1 MAKKKKKKKKRRRTQ
16 VPLPPKPTTKTV
28 EIKPVPEKKS
38 KNLKVFLFASL
49 FIIAAAVVFIVLF
62 VLSPRQEQI
71 LRNSGLNVLLITL
84 DTTRA
89 DRLGSYGYAQAN
101 TPNLD
106 FLAANGVRFANAYC
120 QVPLT
125 FPSHCSILTGTTPL
139 YHQVR
144 NNGTYYLAPELQT
157 LAEALKALDME
168 TAAFVSSFTVDSRFG
183 LDQGFDVYED
193 QFAPGQAFKAL
204 NSEKRAAD
212 VFAPFAGWLDENRAA
227 HFFAWV
233 HFFDPHIPYD
243 PPSPYREQFP
253 GEPYDGE
260 IAYMDSFIG
269 LMLEKM
275 REYAILDKTLIVV
288 AGDHGEAF
296 GEKQE
301 RGHGI
306 FIYEGSMKV
315 PLIFYVGESLPQGRV
330 IEARVRLIDI
340 MPSILDLLD
349 APPVENVQGIS
360 LLPYMSGNE
369 NQDLPAYV
377 ESFFPRENYGWSELV
392 GLIDGPWKYVKA
404 PREEL
409 YNLEQDP
416 LEETNLIQRERR
428 VVQEKKEKLAEIIEK
443 STSPLVTEKRAMSD
457 EEIQRLRSLGYISFA
472 GGTPKGD
479 LPDPKDRIEEM
490 LMIQEA
496 ESYELGQRFQDAE
509 AIYEKLLALRPDVPT
524 SYVNVALMKARSEKM
539 DEAIQILEQGVERMP
554 DSEVLLSR
562 LGHTYMV
569 AGRVKKA
576 LDTFDRILK
585 TNPRYFD
592 ALMATAWMLDL
603 IGQKEDAQGYYRKTL
618 EVEPEN
624 KFARK
629 NYALSLATSGKLNPA
644 IEIYSRLIEDYPDDH
659 EIRKELGIAYGAA
672 GEISRSIEQLE
683 KAVSLHPDPLAYLN
697 LAVAMR
703 KVGKL
708 EDAIRYLKLYL
719 ENSEGES
726 EERIAQARAEL
737 QALERSLKS
746 PAF

>member
-1 MAKKKKKKKKRRRTQ
+1 MAKKKKRKKKRRRTQ
-16 VPLPPKPTTKTV
+16 APVPRKPPAQKV
-28 EIKPVPEKKS
+28 EARPVPERKSVSKKYF
-38 KNLKVFLFASL
+38 LLVPLLILFAAIL
-49 FIIAAAVVFIVLF
+49 FIIFF
-62 VLSPRQEQI
+62 VLNPEEQI
-71 LRNSGLNVLLITL
+71 PRDSGLNVLLITL

-106 FLAANGVRFANAYC
+106 FLAENGVRFANAYC

-125 FPSHCSILTGTTPL
+125 CPSHCSILTGTTPL

-144 NNGTYYLAPELQT
+144 NNGAYYLAPELQT
-157 LAEALKALDME
+157 LAEALKDQNME

-212 VFAPFAGWLDENRAA
+212 VFAPFSDWLDENRAS

-275 REYAILDKTLIVV
+275 REYAILDETLIVV

-315 PLIFYVGESLPQGRV
+315 PLIFYAENSLPSGRV
-330 IEARVRLIDI
+330 IDARVRLIDI
-340 MPSILDLLD
+340 MPSILDMLD
-349 APPVENVQGIS
+349 APPAENVHGTS
-360 LLPYMSGNE
+360 LLPYMSGK
-369 NQDLPAYV
+369 QKRDLTTYM

-392 GLIDGPWKYVKA
+392 GLLDGPWKYIKA
-404 PREEL
+404 PKEEL
-409 YNLEQDP
+409 YNLDQDP
-416 LEETNLIQRERR
+416 QEETNLIQRERS
-428 VVQEKKEKLAEIIEK
+428 VVEEKKERLAEIIK
-443 STSPLVTEKRAMSD
+443 QSTSPLVTEKRAMSD

-472 GGTPKGD
+472 GGTPKGE
-479 LPDPKDRIEEM
+479 LPDPKDRIEE
-490 LMIQEA
+490 LLLIQQA
-496 ESYELGQRFQDAE
+496 ESFEQEQRFRDAE
-509 AIYEKLLALRPDVPT
+509 AVYEKLLAMRPDVPT
-524 SYVNVALMKARSEKM
+524 SYVNVALMKAREEKM
-539 DEAIQILEQGVERMP
+539 DEAIQILEQGVEKMP

-585 TNPRYFD
+585 TNPLYFD
-592 ALMATAWMLDL
+592 ALMATAWMLDT

-644 IEIYSRLIEDYPDDH
+644 IEIYSRLVEDYPDDH
-659 EIRKELGIAYGAA
+659 EIRKELGIAYGAT
-672 GEISRSIEQLE
+672 GDISRSIEHLE
-683 KAVSLHPDPLAYLN
+683 TAVSLHPDPLAYLN

-708 EDAIRYLKLYL
+708 EDAVRYIKLYL
-719 ENSEGES
+719 ENPKGES
-726 EERIAQARAEL
+726 EESIARARAEL
-737 QALERSLKS
+737 QALERSLR
-746 PAF
+746 

>member
-1 MAKKKKKKKKRRRTQ
+1 MAKKKKKKKKRRRAQ
-16 VPLPPKPTTKTV
+16 APLPPKPTTKTI
-28 EIKPVPEKKS
+28 EKKPVSEKKP
-38 KNLKVFLFASL
+38 KNKKYFLFASL
-49 FIIAAAVVFIVLF
+49 VFFVAAVVFIIFFSLN
-62 VLSPRQEQI
+62 PQEQI
-71 LRNSGLNVLLITL
+71 ARDSSLNVLLITL

-89 DRLGSYGYAQAN
+89 DRLGSYGYAPAS

-125 FPSHCSILTGTTPL
+125 CPSHCSILTGTTPL

-144 NNGTYYLAPELQT
+144 NNGAYYLAPELQT
-157 LAEALKALDME
+157 LAEALKDRDLK

-204 NSEKRAAD
+204 NSEKRAED
-212 VFAPFAGWLDENRAA
+212 VFAPFADWLDENRASQ
-227 HFFAWV
+227 FFSWV

-253 GEPYDGE
+253 GDPYDGE

-269 LMLEKM
+269 RILDKLG
-275 REYAILDKTLIVV
+275 EYAILDRTLIVV

-315 PLIFYVGESLPQGRV
+315 PLIFYATNHLPQGEV
-330 IEARVRLIDI
+330 VDARVRLIDV
-340 MPSILDLLD
+340 MPSILDMLD
-349 APPVENVQGIS
+349 VPPVESVQGTS
-360 LLPYMSGNE
+360 LLPYMTGKDKR
-369 NQDLPAYV
+369 DLATYM

-392 GLIDGPWKYVKA
+392 GLIDGPWKYIKA

-409 YNLEQDP
+409 YNIDQDP
-416 LEETNLIQRERR
+416 LEETNLIQQERK
-428 VVQEKKEKLAEIIEK
+428 VVQEKKEQLAEFIK
-443 STSPLVTEKRAMSD
+443 NSTAPLVTEKRAMSD

-472 GGTPKGD
+472 GGTPKGE
-479 LPDPKDRIEEM
+479 LPDPKDRIEE
-490 LMIQEA
+490 LLLIQEG
-496 ESYELGQRFQDAE
+496 ESFEREQRFQDAE
-509 AIYEKLLALRPDVPT
+509 GIYEKLLALRPDVPT
-524 SYVNVALMKARSEKM
+524 SYVNVALMKARQEKM

-585 TNPRYFD
+585 GNPRYFD

-629 NYALSLATSGKLNPA
+629 NYALSLATSGKLDHA
-644 IEIYSRLIEDYPDDH
+644 IEIYSRLVEDYPEDH
-659 EIRKELGIAYGAA
+659 EIRKELGIAYGSA
-672 GEISRSIEQLE
+672 GDISRSIEQLE
-683 KAVSLHPDPLAYLN
+683 QAVSLRPDPLTYLN

-708 EDAIRYLKLYL
+708 EDAVRYLKLYL
-719 ENSEGES
+719 ENPEGQSQET
-726 EERIAQARAEL
+726 IAQARAEL
-737 QALERSLKS
+737 QALEKS
-746 PAF
+746 IKKPIS